1 MKITVQRR
9 LLTPQSTEGDLYLDG
24 GWECYT
30 LEPAEPIPAG
40 DYQVRMSISPRLS
53 EVFHRPFLCP
63 EVLNV
68 PGHTG
73 VRWHP
78 GNFPGDTED
87 CMLVGKTRGLD
98 FVGLSDLEFQVL
110 MTKLPDEFEVIYR
123 DAP

>member
-1 MKITVQRR
+1 MIATVQRSR
-9 LLTPQSTEGDLYLDG
+9 PDDKATSGMLYLDG
-24 GWECYT
+24 VFECYT

-68 PGHTG
+68 PGHIG

-87 CMLVGKTRGLD
+87 CTLVGKNGARALGW
-98 FVGLSDLEFQVL
+98 
-110 MTKLPDEFEVIYR
+110 
-123 DAP
+123 